1 MRARALAV
9 AALAAALGAPAAGQE
24 EGARVVLRWAPV
36 QGAAG
41 YDLQVSAEP
50 SFATRELELR
60 VALAGYRMGPP
71 PAARRYW
78 RVRSVDA
85 DGRAGPW
92 SPTKT
97 IEPSR
102 NAPEPPPPP
111 VEEPPFL
118 AVAPRAAPL
127 GPEEPAGAPA
137 PPDTALG
144 GAVGAP
150 AEPFNPGDWGFEGI
164 AVPGVLRDGRPG
176 AIAGWRSGLLDAG
189 SPEVAIEGAFPLPW
203 LGREWS
209 VALRAGWWRKRQTLP
224 AAEPGY
230 SARADVFPL
239 GVLVFRSFPRDW
251 ARVYAGVGLG
261 ADLVLVSIPHQGA
274 LEASAAVTA
283 LAGAG
288 RPLGPGELFLELGGS
303 LGGVDGPLARLRTG
317 GISLSLGYRL
327 GR

>member
-1 MRARALAV
+1 MRARVLAL
-9 AALAAALGAPAAGQE
+9 AALATALAAPAAAQE
-24 EGARVVLRWAPV
+24 EGARVVLRWVPV

-41 YDLQVSAEP
+41 YDLQISTEP

-60 VALAGYRMGPP
+60 LELAGYRLGPP
-71 PAARRYW
+71 PASRRYW

-85 DGRAGPW
+85 DGRPGPW

-97 IEPSR
+97 IDPARPS
-102 NAPEPPPPP
+102 PEPLPEG
-111 VEEPPFL
+111 EEAPFL
-118 AVAPRAAPL
+118 AVAVKAAPL
-127 GPEEPAGAPA
+127 RPEVEPGAPA
-137 PPDTALG
+137 LPERALPAAVAAPD
-144 GAVGAP
+144 AP
-150 AEPFNPGDWGFEGI
+150 FTPGDWGFEGFT
-164 AVPGVLRDGRPG
+164 AMGFLRDGRPG

-189 SPEVAIEGAFPLPW
+189 SPALGVEGAWPLEW

-224 AAEPGY
+224 AAGSGY
-230 SARADVFPL
+230 TAKADVFPL
-239 GVLVFRSFPRDW
+239 ALLLFRSLPRDW
-251 ARVYAGVGLG
+251 ARLYAGVGLG
-261 ADLVLVSIPHQGA
+261 ADLVLVSIPDRGA
-274 LEASAAVTA
+274 LEASPAATA

-288 RPLGPGELFLELGGS
+288 RPLGSGELFLELGGS